1 MSDTSIAVRW
11 RSLPDDGLEHSVVR
25 IADSGITA
33 EGVVVGGTG
42 ADAFGLRYRLTADPG
57 WTAVRSLHVTL
68 LGGATVALRHDGYG
82 EWTDGEGKKR
92 KEFSGV
98 LDVDLGATPIGLV
111 CSLRRQTWKAG
122 RKQEFDVLAIGAPGL
137 GIARESRA
145 VACVEPGR
153 SWRLAD
159 KDVVLGED
167 GLLASWAE
175 RYVRIDLGSGAAP

>member
-1 MSDTSIAVRW
+1 MSDTTIAVRW
-11 RSLPDDGLEHSVVR
+11 QSLPDHGLEHGVVKTTE
-25 IADSGITA
+25 SGITA

-42 ADAFGLRYRLTADPG
+42 LAAFGLRYRLTADPD
-57 WTAVRSLHVTL
+57 WTALRSIHLTL

-122 RKQEFDVLAIGAPGL
+122 RKQDFDVLAIGVPAL
-137 GIARESRA
+137 GIGREPRT

-153 SWRLAD
+153 IWRVAD
-159 KDVVLGED
+159 KDVVLAED

-175 RYVRIDLGSGAAP
+175 RYARIDLGSGAAP